1 MFKATPHK
9 DRLTALR
16 VPCLHLFRHIAQ
28 KFLDIRQYACEI
40 SIQSDEKSDGAIR
53 TQSLC
58 GIALKLSFRFSLGG
72 FFRYLLENA
81 FGDFVYRRLKNRS
94 RIVDFA
100 LLACYAVRLIF
111 IVKTVDNLL
120 N

>member
-1 MFKATPHK
+1 MQFIFEATPHK

-40 SIQSDEKSDGAIR
+40 SIQSDKKSDGAIH

-58 GIALKLSFRFSLGG
+58 GIALKINNIFSDVLTNFE
-72 FFRYLLENA
+72 FFKHIA
-81 FGDFVYRRLKNRS
+81 FF
-94 RIVDFA
+94 
-100 LLACYAVRLIF
+100 F
-111 IVKTVDNLL
+111 ID
-120 N
+120 